1 VMGGSSSGGAWDTLV
16 EGRGRELHARD
27 SSLREGWW
35 GDSGGGTKDAPGSD
49 DDDESGD
56 DGAVGGLAG
65 SSACDALVDDIGGDA
80 VVGGRVGGACD
91 VFVVEVDEWGGCA
104 S

>member
-1 VMGGSSSGGAWDTLV
+1 MGGSSSGGAWDTLV

-35 GDSGGGTKDAPGSD
+35 GDSGGGTRDAPGND

-56 DGAVGGLAG
+56 GGAVRGLA
-65 SSACDALVDDIGGDA
+65 SSIVCDTLVEESGGDA
-80 VVGGRVGGACD
+80 VVGGLAGGGACD
-91 VFVVEVDEWGGCA
+91 VFEVEVAEWGGCA